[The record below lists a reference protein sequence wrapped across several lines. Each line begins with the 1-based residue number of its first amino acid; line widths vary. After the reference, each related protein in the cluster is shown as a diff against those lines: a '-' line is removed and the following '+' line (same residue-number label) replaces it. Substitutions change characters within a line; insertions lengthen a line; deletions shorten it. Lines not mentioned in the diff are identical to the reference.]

1 MATKMTDKL
10 FRAVKIMIAGGAT
23 STEISEYFNIS
34 LSSISRVRQAESFQ
48 EYRVMQA
55 ATYGKRKPAKTQ
67 DAPKQSEQLNPA
79 AQQNPMEQQNSAA
92 QQPPLALQNS
102 AQQQNP
108 STQKPV
114 TFHQLPLT
122 PQNPL
127 VQQPAPAPQP
137 QVVEH
142 RQTVTIQAT
151 HYMMQEMKRTN
162 ELLELISRKM
172 AYIVDQLS

>member
-79 AQQNPMEQQNSAA
+79 APQTPPM
-92 QQPPLALQNS
+92 
-102 AQQQNP
+102 
-108 STQKPV
+108 
-114 TFHQLPLT
+114 
-122 PQNPL
+122 
-127 VQQPAPAPQP
+127 QQPAPAQQP

>member
-79 AQQNPMEQQNSAA
+79 A
-92 QQPPLALQNS
+92 
-102 AQQQNP
+102 
-108 STQKPV
+108 
-114 TFHQLPLT
+114 
-122 PQNPL
+122 PQNPPM
-127 VQQPAPAPQP
+127 QQPVPAQQP

>member
-92 QQPPLALQNS
+92 QQP
-102 AQQQNP
+102 
-108 STQKPV
+108 
-114 TFHQLPLT
+114 
-122 PQNPL
+122 
-127 VQQPAPAPQP
+127 

>member
-67 DAPKQSEQLNPA
+67 DAPKQPEQMNTA

-108 STQKPV
+108 PTQQPV
-114 TFHQLPLT
+114 AFHQLPLT
-122 PQNPL
+122 PQTP
-127 VQQPAPAPQP
+127 PAQP